1 MSKREAVILC
11 GCQASAKTSFC
22 KEFLIDSHVHIGLDT
37 LNSKAKE
44 KNLIDACLNSCQ
56 SFVIDSVNHTVQTR
70 KKYIELA
77 KSYKFSVIC
86 YFFDTDLESTLFRN
100 EQRERTVAPSVVSSV
115 FYKFQKPSKEEGF
128 EEVYIVKLSS
138 DGKFIVT
145 SEEEKRQSR
154 FLQEFH
160 MNHSENIYLEKVINN
175 TICDKNCT
183 LEEIETIFLSD
194 GIKGSLVSIS
204 GDIYTKELIPEIKK
218 AIKIAEMKC
227 RNKTIIIKEK
237 FLFKWKQRKE
247 QLVDLGESCGV
258 NISCYTEDIGWLFK
272 KITISFMGSENEIN
286 DFTCRLKDLDSQT

>member
-138 DGKFIVT
+138 DGKFIV
-145 SEEEKRQSR
+145 EKEG
-154 FLQEFH
+154 QEKLTKDVQTF
-160 MNHSENIYLEKVINN
+160 SIYYNQAVSLEKI
-175 TICDKNCT
+175 IEDIDFEDSHK
-183 LEEIETIFLSD
+183 LEGIETIFDSD
-194 GIKGSLVSIS
+194 GVRGSLVSIV
-204 GDIYTKELIPEIKK
+204 GDTRDKNIAAEIKK
-218 AIKIAEMKC
+218 KVNAAEVNC
-227 RNKTIIIKEK
+227 RNKTIVIKENFLYKWRSTKEDLICLAEK
-237 FLFKWKQRKE
+237 FNLHLSYSE
-247 QLVDLGESCGV
+247 E
-258 NISCYTEDIGWLFK
+258 NIGWIFK
-272 KITISFMGSENEIN
+272 NFTVCFLGNEEEISK
-286 DFTCRLKDLDSQT
+286 FTSHLKDPDCQT